1 VIPGLYRDR
10 VILVFNLKLR
20 VPQGLAFETWETT
33 DPHGRGTG
41 SSSRQPAGLN
51 PEGMPRG
58 VKGMSES
65 AVIAEQRTH
74 EQKLDLLAAVAV
86 HVGLGLKAG
95 QELVMTASLD
105 VLPLA
110 RRITEQAYRAG
121 ASLVT
126 TLYNDDEATLMRY
139 HFAPDESFDHA
150 AKWLYDGMGAAFK
163 SGAARLAIAA
173 GNPMLLA
180 NEDAGKVGRA
190 NRAVSQAYRPALELI
205 TRHAINWTIV
215 SGATA
220 AWAAAMFPGDAPDV
234 ALARLWDAI
243 FETTRINCDDPVG
256 AWKTHDADLHRRAAR
271 LNEKRYAALQY
282 RGPGTDFRLGLADDH
297 LWLGGGTT
305 AGNGLYCIPNM
316 PTEEVFTT
324 PHKDRA
330 DGTLTATK
338 PLSHQGTMIEGIQVR
353 FEKGR
358 IVEMHASKGEEVL
371 QKLIDTDDG
380 ARRLG
385 EVALVPHSSPIA
397 ASGMLFLNTLFD
409 ENAASHIALGQS
421 YSSCLREGDTLTKE
435 LLAARGANESLIHV
449 DWMIGSGKLD
459 IDGLTS
465 TGAVEPLMRQGE
477 WV

>member
-1 VIPGLYRDR
+1 
-10 VILVFNLKLR
+10 
-20 VPQGLAFETWETT
+20 
-33 DPHGRGTG
+33 
-41 SSSRQPAGLN
+41 
-51 PEGMPRG
+51 
-58 VKGMSES
+58 MSAT
-65 AVIAEQRTH
+65 AVMAEQRTH
-74 EQKLDLLAAVAV
+74 EQKLDLLAEVAV
-86 HVGLGLKAG
+86 RVGLGLKAG

-105 VLPLA
+105 AVPLA

-126 TLYNDDEATLMRY
+126 TLYSDDEAALMRY
-139 HFAPDESFDHA
+139 HFAADASFDHA

-163 SGAARLAIAA
+163 SGAARLAITG
-173 GNPMLLA
+173 GNPALLS
-180 NEDAGKVGRA
+180 NEDGEKVGRA

-215 SGATA
+215 ASATP
-220 AWAAAMFPGDAPDV
+220 AWAASMFPEDAP
-234 ALARLWDAI
+234 AAAIEKLWDAI
-243 FETTRINCDDPVG
+243 FQTTRINLDDPIA
-256 AWKTHDADLHRRAAR
+256 AWKTHDAGLHKRAAH
-271 LNEKRYAALQY
+271 LNEKRYAALKY
-282 RGPGTDFRLGLADDH
+282 RGPGTDFTLGLADDH

-330 DGTLTATK
+330 EGRITATK
-338 PLSHQGTMIEGIQVR
+338 PLSHQGTMIEGIHVR

-358 IVEMHASKGEEVL
+358 IVEARATRGQDVL
-371 QKLIDTDDG
+371 QRLIDTDDG

-409 ENAASHIALGQS
+409 ENAASHIALGQA
-421 YSSCLREGDTLTKE
+421 YSSCLRDGDKLTPE
-435 LLAARGANESLIHV
+435 ELAAKGANDSLIHV
-449 DWMIGSGKLD
+449 DWMIGSDKLD
-459 IDGLTS
+459 IDGIT
-465 TGAVEPLMRQGE
+465 AADVAEPLMREGE

>member
-1 VIPGLYRDR
+1 MTITAEP
-10 VILVFNLKLR
+10 
-20 VPQGLAFETWETT
+20 TT
-33 DPHGRGTG
+33 D
-41 SSSRQPAGLN
+41 
-51 PEGMPRG
+51 
-58 VKGMSES
+58 
-65 AVIAEQRTH
+65 RTF
-74 EQKLDLLAAVAV
+74 EQKLDLLAEVAV
-86 HVGLGLKAG
+86 KVGLGLAVG

-105 VLPLA
+105 ALPLA

-126 TLYNDDEATLMRY
+126 TLYIDDEATLLRY
-139 HFAPDESFDHA
+139 RHAPDSSFDHA

-163 SGAARLAIAA
+163 SGAARLAIAG
-173 GNPMLLA
+173 GNPALLS
-180 NEDAGKVGRA
+180 NEDPAKVGRA
-190 NRAVSQAYRPALELI
+190 NSAVSKAYRPALELI

-215 SGATA
+215 AAATP
-220 AWAAAMFPGDAPDV
+220 AWAAAMFPNDAPDA
-234 ALARLWDAI
+234 ALAKVWEAI
-243 FETTRINCDDPVG
+243 FQTTRINTPDPVA
-256 AWKTHDADLHRRAAR
+256 AWKTHDAGLHHRAAYM
-271 LNEKRYAALQY
+271 NEKRFSYLQY

-316 PTEEVFTT
+316 PTEEVFST

-330 DGTLTATK
+330 DGTVTATK

-358 IVEMHASKGEEVL
+358 IVEARATCGQEVL
-371 QKLIDTDDG
+371 QRLIDTDEG

-397 ASGMLFLNTLFD
+397 ASGMLFFNTLFD

-421 YSSCLREGDTLTKE
+421 YSSCLRDGDTLTPE
-435 LLAARGANESLIHV
+435 ELAAKGANDSLIHV
-449 DWMIGSGKLD
+449 DWMIGSGQLD
-459 IDGLTS
+459 IDGITS
-465 TGAVEPLMRQGE
+465 TGAIEPLMRQGE

>member
-1 VIPGLYRDR
+1 MSV
-10 VILVFNLKLR
+10 
-20 VPQGLAFETWETT
+20 AT
-33 DPHGRGTG
+33 
-41 SSSRQPAGLN
+41 PAAL
-51 PEGMPRG
+51 
-58 VKGMSES
+58 
-65 AVIAEQRTH
+65 QRTH
-74 EQKLDLLAAVAV
+74 EEKLDRLAEVAV
-86 HVGLGLKAG
+86 RVGLGLKAG
-95 QELVMTASLD
+95 QELLMTASLD
-105 VLPLA
+105 ALPLA

-126 TLYNDDEATLMRY
+126 TLYADDEAALMRY
-139 HFAPDESFDHA
+139 RFAPDQSFDRA
-150 AKWLYDGMGAAFK
+150 ANWLYDGMGSAFK
-163 SGAARLAIAA
+163 NGTARLAIAG
-173 GNPMLLA
+173 GNPALLS
-180 NEDAGKVGRA
+180 NEDPGKVGRA

-215 SGATA
+215 ASATP
-220 AWAAAMFPGDAPDV
+220 AWAAAVFPNDAPGL
-234 ALARLWDAI
+234 ALAKLWDAI
-243 FETTRINCDDPVG
+243 FETTRINGPDPVA
-256 AWKTHDADLHRRAAR
+256 AWKAHDATLQNRAA
-271 LNEKRYAALQY
+271 LMNQKRYAALQY

-330 DGTLTATK
+330 DGTVTATK

-358 IVEMHASKGEEVL
+358 IVEARASRGQQVL
-371 QKLIDTDDG
+371 QKLIDTDEG

-397 ASGMLFLNTLFD
+397 ASGMLFFNTLFD
-409 ENAASHIALGQS
+409 ENAASHIALGQA
-421 YSSCLREGDTLTKE
+421 YTSCIRDGDQLTPE
-435 LLAARGANESLIHV
+435 QLAAKGANDSLIHV

-459 IDGLTS
+459 IDGITA
-465 TGAVEPLMRQGE
+465 TGVAEPLMRQGE